1 MDLVRVLKKGMTK
14 EISPRDV
21 SQIVDAR
28 FALAMQP
35 RGFWG
40 PKRDIRDMPMGI
52 RHLGMTILER
62 MDELRL
68 YSSVAL
74 LLVAI
79 ARPQLR
85 QHLLILLAAL
95 LAFLDAYRTAF

>member
-1 MDLVRVLKKGMTK
+1 
-14 EISPRDV
+14 
-21 SQIVDAR
+21 
-28 FALAMQP
+28 MQP

-62 MDELRL
+62 MDEFRL

-74 LLVAI
+74 LLVVAI
-79 ARPQLR
+79 ARPQLQ

-95 LAFLDAYRTAF
+95 LAFLDAYRTVF

>member
-1 MDLVRVLKKGMTK
+1 MRVLKKGMTK

-21 SQIVDAR
+21 SQILDAR
-28 FALAMQP
+28 FALAMQL

-68 YSSVAL
+68 YSSVSL
-74 LLVAI
+74 LLVVAI

-95 LAFLDAYRTAF
+95 LAFLDAYRTVF